1 MCGDLEEEDTEAERL
16 YAAFLQSAHT
26 AIHEAIDH
34 RGGSRNR
41 LDGHAADQTAGQT
54 AGQTSD
60 QTAGQTDSQV
70 DGRPGAVSDAALH
83 GYMDGLF
90 GDILNA
96 CIKDGRRVGG
106 PDAYR
111 VLASQSVVLA
121 RLAGFLAGHLDLRE
135 DPLRTSIEA
144 LMAGYDAENSGHTHE

>member
-16 YAAFLQSAHT
+16 YDAFLQAAHA

-41 LDGHAADQTAGQT
+41 LDDRAADQA
-54 AGQTSD
+54 
-60 QTAGQTDSQV
+60 
-70 DGRPGAVSDAALH
+70 GAVSDAALH

-106 PDAYR
+106 ADAYR

-135 DPLRTSIEA
+135 DPLRSSIEA

>member
-34 RGGSRNR
+34 RGGSRSR
-41 LDGHAADQTAGQT
+41 LDGHAAGQTADQTA
-54 AGQTSD
+54 D
-60 QTAGQTDSQV
+60 HTDSQA
-70 DGRPGAVSDAALH
+70 DGQPGAVSDAALH

-144 LMAGYDAENSGHTHE
+144 LMAGYDAQNPGHTHD

>member
-16 YAAFLQSAHT
+16 YAVFLQAAHT
-26 AIHEAIDH
+26 EIHEAVDH

-41 LDGHAADQTAGQT
+41 LDERAADQT
-54 AGQTSD
+54 
-60 QTAGQTDSQV
+60 
-70 DGRPGAVSDAALH
+70 GAVSDAALH

-96 CIKDGRRVGG
+96 CIKDGRRVAGA
-106 PDAYR
+106 DAYR

-135 DPLRTSIEA
+135 DPLRTSVEA
-144 LMAGYDAENSGHTHE
+144 LMAGYDAENSGHTHD

>member
-34 RGGSRNR
+34 RGGSRSR
-41 LDGHAADQTAGQT
+41 LDGHAAGQTADQTA
-54 AGQTSD
+54 D
-60 QTAGQTDSQV
+60 HTDSQA
-70 DGRPGAVSDAALH
+70 DGQPGAVSDAALH

-144 LMAGYDAENSGHTHE
+144 LMAGYDAENSGHSHD

>member
-34 RGGSRNR
+34 RGGSRSR
-41 LDGHAADQTAGQT
+41 LDGHAADPTAGQT
-54 AGQTSD
+54 AD
-60 QTAGQTDSQV
+60 QTDSQV
-70 DGRPGAVSDAALH
+70 DGRPGAVPDAALH

-144 LMAGYDAENSGHTHE
+144 LMTGYDAQNSGHTHE